1 MDGGGETK
9 NREAGKEAF
18 STNDTKREREREILP
33 PPPPPLVLATI
44 QRGEEVDGSAE
55 RINSIFYAFGSIPG
69 SVAFA
74 RKSRY
79 TSVYMYAYTRDA
91 PYIYI

>member
-1 MDGGGETK
+1 MIRRRAK
-9 NREAGKEAF
+9 AKRGK
-18 STNDTKREREREILP
+18 ERERILP
-33 PPPPPLVLATI
+33 PPPPVLATI

-79 TSVYMYAYTRDA
+79 TSVYVHVYIFLYMRDA
-91 PYIYI
+91 IVYL